1 MKMDVDAVCELICH
15 RRQPLILW
23 LVRLESKR
31 ARVANHN
38 PRHDDY
44 LRFAWLRRSRPLR
57 PVRRTLPIDDPPARP
72 STFVDLTR
80 ETCRE
85 RGFTWPGVDMD
96 ISLAVRKLGVTKR
109 RMRYV
114 YLKAAAAALRQP
126 GSTNALTLCRAG
138 NMQKRYLTRMG
149 RPIAPSFGALA
160 DPVLSNASCWMKWAW
175 IVPPLSESIQTA
187 AKAVISTWLLP
198 LGLFQRAPLEAK
210 RFISSAE
217 VACARRD

>member
-1 MKMDVDAVCELICH
+1 MSDCRSSVVVAIPVKNEAERISNCLRALSAQRGSSEHQVVLLLNNCTDGSAAIAAALAKNLRIRVHLFEASIAARQTHPAKRPRHRSFSRDTPAQIMKMDVDAVCKLICH

-57 PVRRTLPIDDPPARP
+57 PVRKTLPIDDPPARP

-96 ISLAVRKLGVTKR
+96 IST
-109 RMRYV
+109 
-114 YLKAAAAALRQP
+114 LRC
-126 GSTNALTLCRAG
+126 GSSVSQSG
-138 NMQKRYLTRMG
+138 
-149 RPIAPSFGALA
+149 
-160 DPVLSNASCWMKWAW
+160 
-175 IVPPLSESIQTA
+175 E
-187 AKAVISTWLLP
+187 
-198 LGLFQRAPLEAK
+198 
-210 RFISSAE
+210 
-217 VACARRD
+217 CATCI